1 MKQET
6 VFRRFKKEIIELSE
20 ALEDLNN
27 EVDIEQ
33 KNALIYACLC
43 VQQARKLV
51 QDLRREEP
59 Q

>member
-1 MKQET
+1 MKKET
-6 VFRRFKKEIIELSE
+6 VFKRFKKEIVELSQALE
-20 ALEDLNN
+20 ALHE
-27 EVDIEQ
+27 EIDIEQ

-59 Q
+59 